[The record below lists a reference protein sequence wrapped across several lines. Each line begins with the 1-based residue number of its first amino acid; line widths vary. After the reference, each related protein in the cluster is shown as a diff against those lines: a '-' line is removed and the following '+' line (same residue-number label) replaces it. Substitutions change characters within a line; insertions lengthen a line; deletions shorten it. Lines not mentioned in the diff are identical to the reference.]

1 MNFTGWWD
9 NREENMKKVTLATI
23 AALTL
28 LLTGCNHN
36 TATEPSREQETEQV
50 ETKQSS
56 SKEETSNK
64 GTDLKDAPTTLTG
77 DEDYTAVVAYKLQKE
92 LGQKNGEVRYYDGNL
107 VVALDLY
114 RDYLDKTDA
123 QGLADSIYIL
133 KEAVLKQYNADHGS
147 HKRVHITL
155 VDKDA
160 KGIAHQKGVT
170 MVLDY

>member
-1 MNFTGWWD
+1 
-9 NREENMKKVTLATI
+9 MKKVTLATI

-28 LLTGCNHN
+28 LLTGCSQQN
-36 TATEPSREQETEQV
+36 ADTEASQEQETEQV

-56 SKEETSNK
+56 SKEETSSK
-64 GTDLKDAPTTLTG
+64 GIDLKDAPTTLTG
-77 DEDYTAVVAYKLQKE
+77 DEDYTAVVAYKFQKE
-92 LGQKNGEVRYYDGNL
+92 LGQKNGEVLYYDGNL
-107 VVALDLY
+107 VVALDLH

-123 QGLADSIYIL
+123 QGLADSIYLL

-147 HKRVHITL
+147 HKRVHIAL

-160 KGIAHQKGVT
+160 KDIAHQEGVT

>member
-1 MNFTGWWD
+1 
-9 NREENMKKVTLATI
+9 MKKVTLATI

-28 LLTGCNHN
+28 LLTGCSQN

-56 SKEETSNK
+56 SKEETSSK
-64 GTDLKDAPTTLTG
+64 GIDLKDAPTSLTG
-77 DEDYTAVVAYKLQKE
+77 DEDYTAVIAYKFQKE
-92 LGQKNGEVRYYDGNL
+92 LDQKNGEVLYYDGNL

-147 HKRVHITL
+147 YKRVNITL
-155 VDKDA
+155 VDKEA
-160 KGIAHQKGVT
+160 KDIAHQEGVT
-170 MVLDY
+170 MILDY

>member
-28 LLTGCNHN
+28 LLTGCSQN

-56 SKEETSNK
+56 SKEETSSK
-64 GTDLKDAPTTLTG
+64 GIDLKDAPTTLTG

-92 LGQKNGEVRYYDGNL
+92 LGQKNGEIRYYDGNL

-160 KGIAHQKGVT
+160 KDIAHQKGVDRKS
-170 MVLDY
+170 VV